1 MHRHAAATNT
11 SPLPASAERRFCR
24 NIKGRFATS
33 APRKRRDA
41 APRSGYWMRPWPQ
54 HAALAARLGFRSRA
68 DQLSMAGYAGNSQR
82 CLSPVRILTCAVLLG
97 IAAPGAPA
105 LAQIERRRHGADEP
119 GRPPQQ
125 GAQAN
130 PICIR
135 LEGQLATIDRG
146 AGTGDPAKDEQIRRY
161 QEAAGQAAG
170 RTRSRHAAGQAHG
183 LRKLGLLLAVQRP
196 VGAVRS
202 GQQPDPADARQS
214 RPDHHQPR
222 AAAQRRHRRRRSRK
236 PAPLGADGAR
246 AEQLRP
252 AICRCR
258 ARSRQLH
265 RQSVR
270 QQQQHAAA
278 AQRRSRRAIRH
289 LPHRLRPHL
298 RRRLFPG
305 LVRHRTRRASRTTRR
320 PARRSARRRKRRCSP
335 IAIPAKT
342 STRRSRST
350 ASPIRRCRTRSN
362 SAPSS
367 TRPAPARPRARPG
380 RRR

>member
-1 MHRHAAATNT
+1 MAQMRQ
-11 SPLPASAERRFCR
+11 
-24 NIKGRFATS
+24 
-33 APRKRRDA
+33 DA
-41 APRSGYWMRPWPQ
+41 
-54 HAALAARLGFRSRA
+54 
-68 DQLSMAGYAGNSQR
+68 
-82 CLSPVRILTCAVLLG
+82 
-97 IAAPGAPA
+97 
-105 LAQIERRRHGADEP
+105 
-119 GRPPQQ
+119 PPQQ

-196 VGAVRS
+196 VGAMRP

-214 RPDHHQPR
+214 RPDHHQPG
-222 AAAQRRHRRRRSRK
+222 AAAQRRHRRRRPRK
-236 PAPLGADGAR
+236 PAPLGADRAR

-252 AICRCR
+252 AICRRR
-258 ARSRQLH
+258 ARSRQFH

-270 QQQQHAAA
+270 QQQPDACRRPAPISARRPAPSAPSASAPATAAIS
-278 AQRRSRRAIRH
+278 RSRS
-289 LPHRLRPHL
+289 PP
-298 RRRLFPG
+298 
-305 LVRHRTRRASRTTRR
+305 TRRASRTTRG
-320 PARRSARRRKRRCSP
+320 PARRCARRRKRRCSP
-335 IAIPAKT
+335 TAIPAKT

-350 ASPIRRCRTRSN
+350 ASPTRRCRTRSN

-367 TRPAPARPRARPG
+367 IRPAPARPRARPG
-380 RRR
+380 RTR